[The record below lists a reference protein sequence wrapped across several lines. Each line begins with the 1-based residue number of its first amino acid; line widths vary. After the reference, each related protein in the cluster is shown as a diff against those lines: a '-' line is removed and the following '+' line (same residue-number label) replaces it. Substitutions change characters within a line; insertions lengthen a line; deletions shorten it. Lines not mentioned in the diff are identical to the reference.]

1 MSLRSGW
8 FGTAH
13 RGTAEDCTPAC
24 VGPQSPFGVDTSVQA
39 PPAVAWRNAAKSG
52 VPSVIRRSDTAPR
65 AAAIQSQVIERL
77 TVAQRLE
84 LAFEMSQMARALA
97 RARLRE
103 EHADWGESDLDRE
116 LLRLAFLPDDLPAG
130 L

>member
-1 MSLRSGW
+1 VCR
-8 FGTAH
+8 
-13 RGTAEDCTPAC
+13 
-24 VGPQSPFGVDTSVQA
+24 
-39 PPAVAWRNAAKSG
+39 
-52 VPSVIRRSDTAPR
+52 VIERSDTAPE
-65 AAAIQSQVIERL
+65 AAAVQSQVIERL
-77 TVAQRLE
+77 TVAQRLD

-116 LLRLAFLPDDLPAG
+116 LLRLAFLPADLPPG

>member
-1 MSLRSGW
+1 
-8 FGTAH
+8 
-13 RGTAEDCTPAC
+13 
-24 VGPQSPFGVDTSVQA
+24 
-39 PPAVAWRNAAKSG
+39 
-52 VPSVIRRSDTAPR
+52 
-65 AAAIQSQVIERL
+65 
-77 TVAQRLE
+77 VAQRLE

-103 EHADWGESDLDRE
+103 EHAEWGESDLDRE